1 MTDYS
6 DMKHTCSCD
15 CGIDQDHTVVFRYW
29 RETKPFPSTLTIHT
43 GLNHYLPMWR
53 RLIVAIK
60 YVLGIDNTYCTY
72 TETSLSGK
80 AVSELHDYLGKVVE
94 DMIEVEANNE

>member
-6 DMKHTCSCD
+6 DMKHVCSCD

-43 GLNHYLPMWR
+43 GLNHYLPVWR

-72 TETSLSGK
+72 TETMLDGK
-80 AVSELHDYLGKVVE
+80 AVGELQQWLTEVIE
-94 DMIEVEANNE
+94 DQISKETGIE

>member
-6 DMKHTCSCD
+6 DMKHICSCD

-29 RETKPFPSTLTIHT
+29 REPNPFPSTLTIHT

-53 RLIVAIK
+53 RLPVAIK

-72 TETSLSGK
+72 TETSLSDK
-80 AVSELHDYLGKVVE
+80 SISDLQDFIGKVVE
-94 DMIEVEANNE
+94 DMIEKETDIG